1 MSGKKEEIGELAIAL
16 SFESQDANKQISAL
30 NKFINRTEKEFKAAG
45 KGVKNFENTYQGLD
59 AKIKKTT
66 KQLEYNN
73 KKLKVQESE
82 HKKVAKAFELSKK
95 KLDEMDGSIDKNSK
109 EWKEQAN
116 LVQKN
121 ADKLAKLSTDINVTK
136 GNINKLTSE
145 LNESKTRFE
154 ELGRKTQTLDEK
166 LEQIGTQSELTQS
179 ELNKLGS
186 ELQQSGGYFEKLGN
200 EINKIA
206 NDLNTCNQKVDAYQ
220 SEINKLD
227 SVLSEN
233 KNKHSQLKKEINDVE
248 KELSEAKSKYGENST
263 EANQLNQ
270 KLLSLKDSYNQV
282 ETEIEQNNNE
292 LVQYKT
298 QLNNVQTEV
307 NQLSNEL
314 KQMPFDK
321 VSESLKNTGSAV
333 SSVGQSL
340 TTGVTVPIGAAA
352 GAATKFGVDF
362 GSAMS
367 KLQAT
372 SGITDKTSKSFVD
385 LERKAREMGS
395 TTSFSATDAANGLT
409 YLALAGWDVE
419 TQIDRIEPVLRA
431 AEAGGMDLAR
441 CADLVTDSMSAAG
454 VASEDFSKYL
464 DITAQAQRKSNT
476 SMEQMLEAYTVA
488 GGMFD
493 QLNMPLEKSG
503 ALLGV
508 LANRGTKGSEAGNAL
523 ISVFSN
529 LITETGQAGDA
540 LEAMGISL
548 YDSTGKQ
555 RDMVDVLKEMAQ
567 KLGVTADGTSDLTEQ
582 QKQQY
587 AAMVGGK
594 TQFDT
599 LMKLLSGV
607 SGEYDTLE
615 DQLKNSNGALAEMA
629 KTMKDNLGGAID
641 NMKSALEGALIDA
654 FKAMEPAIKSVVEK
668 ITDLSNWF
676 NNLDEDSQRMIVT
689 LAGVAAAT
697 GPLLIATGKLISAG
711 GSVLSLFG
719 KLSKSGGDTAKVI
732 GLLKKGFSLLGG
744 PLGIGAA
751 VAAVGLAIYAFKKF
765 DSHMKKDVI
774 PSTESVVDG
783 MKNVSEETKKTIK
796 PFIEMSQTV
805 ETEFIKIKSNGTTMT
820 EGLKNGVVS
829 KLDEMVKEVK
839 TKLESN
845 RDNAEK
851 TFNEMFANAVTITD
865 QEKEQIIN
873 ASKQAFNKKIEDVQ
887 ASKDKINE
895 ILQTALNE
903 NRELNKAEENEI
915 QDHYNNIKNTGLEI
929 MSKSAEELKAIKKEL
944 NIHSKELSAQQASD
958 VIQEAEKQR
967 KGSIEKAQNEYQE
980 RLKYAEM
987 LRSEGSAENEQLATK
1002 VISEANRM
1010 KEEQITAANKTADSV
1025 INSAKVQA
1033 GEYSKYIDSMT
1044 GKVLSGWEVMGNS
1057 VDNFVLKMWY
1067 GLIDFFNNIPEN
1079 VQIFFGKI
1087 GISLAEF
1094 GISAIDWWRSLP
1106 FTDDKALE
1114 GVRQSWVQSIDE
1126 TSKYVKDKT
1135 SEMDLEKPFRE
1146 LPGKVRNSLEN
1157 NNLTLSVMTDRYF
1170 LVKKVSTEN
1179 IIEEY
1184 VRYGKFEVNFILEPF
1199 RYIKDER
1206 YIEISY
1212 SPIKLYYSG
1221 SYPGECNIKIYGRNN
1236 IQLTVNDETI
1246 QINNVDGYVELDS
1259 KLLLCLNRD
1268 KTSKTRD
1275 MIGNFPI
1282 LSKGENIITWD
1293 GNITRVEILP
1303 RTAFK

>member
-1 MSGKKEEIGELAIAL
+1 
-16 SFESQDANKQISAL
+16 
-30 NKFINRTEKEFKAAG
+30 
-45 KGVKNFENTYQGLD
+45 
-59 AKIKKTT
+59 
-66 KQLEYNN
+66 
-73 KKLKVQESE
+73 
-82 HKKVAKAFELSKK
+82 
-95 KLDEMDGSIDKNSK
+95 MD
-109 EWKEQAN
+109 
-116 LVQKN
+116 
-121 ADKLAKLSTDINVTK
+121 
-136 GNINKLTSE
+136 
-145 LNESKTRFE
+145 
-154 ELGRKTQTLDEK
+154 
-166 LEQIGTQSELTQS
+166 
-179 ELNKLGS
+179 
-186 ELQQSGGYFEKLGN
+186 
-200 EINKIA
+200 
-206 NDLNTCNQKVDAYQ
+206 
-220 SEINKLD
+220 
-227 SVLSEN
+227 
-233 KNKHSQLKKEINDVE
+233 
-248 KELSEAKSKYGENST
+248 
-263 EANQLNQ
+263 
-270 KLLSLKDSYNQV
+270 
-282 ETEIEQNNNE
+282 
-292 LVQYKT
+292 
-298 QLNNVQTEV
+298 
-307 NQLSNEL
+307 
-314 KQMPFDK
+314 
-321 VSESLKNTGSAV
+321 
-333 SSVGQSL
+333 
-340 TTGVTVPIGAAA
+340 
-352 GAATKFGVDF
+352 
-362 GSAMS
+362 
-367 KLQAT
+367 
-372 SGITDKTSKSFVD
+372 
-385 LERKAREMGS
+385 
-395 TTSFSATDAANGLT
+395 
-409 YLALAGWDVE
+409 
-419 TQIDRIEPVLRA
+419 
-431 AEAGGMDLAR
+431 
-441 CADLVTDSMSAAG
+441 
-454 VASEDFSKYL
+454 
-464 DITAQAQRKSNT
+464 
-476 SMEQMLEAYTVA
+476 
-488 GGMFD
+488 
-493 QLNMPLEKSG
+493 
-503 ALLGV
+503 
-508 LANRGTKGSEAGNAL
+508 
-523 ISVFSN
+523 
-529 LITETGQAGDA
+529 
-540 LEAMGISL
+540 ISL

-555 RDMVDVLKEMAQ
+555 RDMVDVLKEMAK
-567 KLGVTADGTSDLTEQ
+567 KLGVASDGTSDLTEQ

-599 LMKLLSGV
+599 LMKLLAGV
-607 SGEYDTLE
+607 SAEYDTLE

-676 NNLDEDSQRMIVT
+676 NNLDEVSQEMIVT

-697 GPLLIATGKLISAG
+697 GPLLIVTGKLISAG
-711 GSVLSLFG
+711 GNVVTLFG
-719 KLSKSGGDTAKVI
+719 KLSKSGGNTAKVI
-732 GLLKKGFSLLGG
+732 GLLKDGFSLLGG

-765 DSHMKKDVI
+765 DNHMKKDVI

-839 TKLESN
+839 TKLETN

-865 QEKEQIIN
+865 QEKKQIIN
-873 ASKQAFNKKIEDVQ
+873 ASKEAFNKKIEDVQ

-903 NRELNKAEENEI
+903 NRELNKAEEIEI
-915 QDHYNNIKNTGLEI
+915 QNHYNNIKNTGLEI

-967 KGSIEKAQNEYQE
+967 KGSIEKAQNEYQK

-987 LRSEGSAENEQLATK
+987 LRSKGSAENEQLATK

-1157 NNLTLSVMTDRYF
+1157 NRQVLEQHFKMPLEKMVGDAGVLLSLTSDEFYKLPPKVQEALRSMDRSLQESGEFGLSTYLNKTKMLKDGVVFEYDSLDQNVKKSMQAVNNSIMDLNGLDLSAFVIQCQTAADGGKSAFEGLPPGVQNALLELDKLLLEKHKLSLGQFIINASTAKGEYLGEMEQIKTGTSEKMNQVNKDLTEKTKAGATNAVQSVKGAKTEISKDMSETKTSVENSSKGIKSSLENDTKQGGDAAATNLENTN
-1170 LVKKVSTEN
+1170 KKVSDSSKNMEN
-1179 IIEEY
+1179 NVKGSMSGVNKNMQQEATNIYKGVSTSFYMMEKKTKQSATDMMKGVNTSTHNMSQRSREDASRMHNG
-1184 VRYGKFEVNFILEPF
+1184 VRDSANAMSLKARQSASEMYRGVTTSTRLMANAAIADWNRIRSVYSQPIHGTVTKTTVLQTISKGPKSITRDIPTISGPYKIPSEANLKLRSVNLANFAMPKIDTSQYLT
-1199 RYIKDER
+1199 R
-1206 YIEISY
+1206 
-1212 SPIKLYYSG
+1212 G
-1221 SYPGECNIKIYGRNN
+1221 SYYNSNSYNSSLSNVVNN
-1236 IQLTVNDETI
+1236 SSNKNLESKLDKLISLMSDLLYQKEDESNKNVSAELRITDETGRYLAEI
-1246 QINNVDGYVELDS
+1246 IAPHGSIIDDYKID
-1259 KLLLCLNRD
+1259 RD
-1268 KTSKTRD
+1268 
-1275 MIGNFPI
+1275 
-1282 LSKGENIITWD
+1282 
-1293 GNITRVEILP
+1293 P
-1303 RTAFK
+1303 RF

>member
-1 MSGKKEEIGELAIAL
+1 M
-16 SFESQDANKQISAL
+16 
-30 NKFINRTEKEFKAAG
+30 
-45 KGVKNFENTYQGLD
+45 
-59 AKIKKTT
+59 
-66 KQLEYNN
+66 
-73 KKLKVQESE
+73 
-82 HKKVAKAFELSKK
+82 
-95 KLDEMDGSIDKNSK
+95 
-109 EWKEQAN
+109 
-116 LVQKN
+116 
-121 ADKLAKLSTDINVTK
+121 
-136 GNINKLTSE
+136 
-145 LNESKTRFE
+145 
-154 ELGRKTQTLDEK
+154 
-166 LEQIGTQSELTQS
+166 
-179 ELNKLGS
+179 
-186 ELQQSGGYFEKLGN
+186 
-200 EINKIA
+200 
-206 NDLNTCNQKVDAYQ
+206 
-220 SEINKLD
+220 
-227 SVLSEN
+227 
-233 KNKHSQLKKEINDVE
+233 
-248 KELSEAKSKYGENST
+248 
-263 EANQLNQ
+263 
-270 KLLSLKDSYNQV
+270 
-282 ETEIEQNNNE
+282 
-292 LVQYKT
+292 
-298 QLNNVQTEV
+298 
-307 NQLSNEL
+307 
-314 KQMPFDK
+314 
-321 VSESLKNTGSAV
+321 
-333 SSVGQSL
+333 
-340 TTGVTVPIGAAA
+340 
-352 GAATKFGVDF
+352 
-362 GSAMS
+362 
-367 KLQAT
+367 
-372 SGITDKTSKSFVD
+372 
-385 LERKAREMGS
+385 
-395 TTSFSATDAANGLT
+395 TDA
-409 YLALAGWDVE
+409 
-419 TQIDRIEPVLRA
+419 
-431 AEAGGMDLAR
+431 
-441 CADLVTDSMSAAG
+441 
-454 VASEDFSKYL
+454 
-464 DITAQAQRKSNT
+464 
-476 SMEQMLEAYTVA
+476 
-488 GGMFD
+488 
-493 QLNMPLEKSG
+493 
-503 ALLGV
+503 
-508 LANRGTKGSEAGNAL
+508 EAGNAL

-540 LEAMGISL
+540 LEAMDISL

-555 RDMVDVLKEMAQ
+555 RDMVDVLKEMAK
-567 KLGVTADGTSDLTEQ
+567 KLGVASDGTSDLTEQ

-599 LMKLLSGV
+599 LMKLLAGV
-607 SGEYDTLE
+607 SAEYDTLE

-676 NNLDEDSQRMIVT
+676 NNLDEVSQEMIVT

-697 GPLLIATGKLISAG
+697 GPLLIVTGKLISAG
-711 GSVLSLFG
+711 GNVVTLFG
-719 KLSKSGGDTAKVI
+719 KLSKSGGNTAKVI
-732 GLLKKGFSLLGG
+732 GLLKDGFSLLGG

-765 DSHMKKDVI
+765 DNHMKKDVI

-839 TKLESN
+839 TKLETN

-865 QEKEQIIN
+865 QEKKQIIN
-873 ASKQAFNKKIEDVQ
+873 ASKEAFNKKIEDVQ

-903 NRELNKAEENEI
+903 NRELNKAEEIEI
-915 QDHYNNIKNTGLEI
+915 QNHYNNIKNTGLEI

-967 KGSIEKAQNEYQE
+967 KGSIEKAQNEYQK

-987 LRSEGSAENEQLATK
+987 LRSKGSAENEQLATK

-1157 NNLTLSVMTDRYF
+1157 NRQVLEQHFKMPLEKMVGDAGVLLSLTSDEFYKLPPKVQEALRSMDRSLQESGEFGLSTYLNKTKMLKDGVVFEYDSLDQNVKKSMQAVNNSIMDLNGLDLSAFVIQCQTAADGGKSAFEGLPPGVQNALLELDKLLLEKHKLSLGQFIINASTAKGEYLGEMEQIKTGTSEKMNQVNKDLTEKTKAGATNAVQSVKGAKTEISKDMSETKTSVENSSKGIKSSLENDTKQGGDAAATNLENTN
-1170 LVKKVSTEN
+1170 KKVSDSSKNMEN
-1179 IIEEY
+1179 NVKGSMSGVNKNMQQEATNIYKGVSTSFYMMEKKTKQSATDMMKGVNTSTHNMSQRSREDASRMHNG
-1184 VRYGKFEVNFILEPF
+1184 VRDSANAMSLKARQSASEMYRGVTTSTRLMANAAIADWNRIRSVYSQPIHGTVTKTTVLQTISKGPKSITRDIPTISGPYKIPSEANLKLRSVNLANFAMPKIDTSQYLT
-1199 RYIKDER
+1199 R
-1206 YIEISY
+1206 
-1212 SPIKLYYSG
+1212 G
-1221 SYPGECNIKIYGRNN
+1221 SYYNSNSYNSSLSNVVNN
-1236 IQLTVNDETI
+1236 SSNKNLESKLDKLISLMSDLLYQKEDESNKNVSAELRITDETGRYLAEI
-1246 QINNVDGYVELDS
+1246 IAPHGSIIDDYKID
-1259 KLLLCLNRD
+1259 RD
-1268 KTSKTRD
+1268 
-1275 MIGNFPI
+1275 
-1282 LSKGENIITWD
+1282 
-1293 GNITRVEILP
+1293 P
-1303 RTAFK
+1303 RF